1 MTQGFKNDHILCHFD
16 HVKRLFFNKTRRL
29 LICLEITYMI
39 TLKFG
44 KFDFFAEI
52 YSRNL
57 LRQVTVMVSTP
68 ELVVDEGKIK
78 KAIQSGLPL
87 TITTYTLPKE
97 IEIYIEQVID
107 AFLKQMDQLKLKD
120 YIVYC
125 VQELVV
131 NAKKA
136 NTKRVFFD
144 ECGLDINNEDD
155 YQKGMAEFKEETLG
169 NIAHYLQLQKE
180 RGLFI
185 KVILQVRRNII
196 NIEIRNNVTAT
207 KMEQLRIQDKIARS
221 RQYDNLEDALSQVL
235 DDTEGAG
242 LGLVILVLMLK
253 KMGLDD
259 NAFTIKTTDK
269 YTIASISIPLAET
282 MLENISFLSEK
293 IVENINSLP
302 QFPENILMVQK
313 LINDP
318 SSDMPVIARQI
329 SMDPALT
336 ADLLKIV
343 NSAQYMLSKKVDN
356 ISEAVKMIGI
366 KGIKNLLYSY
376 GTQKILGDDTVD
388 KKRLWDHSY
397 KTAFYAYNLIK
408 NFKNDASL
416 LDDVYVGGI
425 LHDMGKI
432 IFANVHPDLL
442 GKIRDFSMERNLP
455 PSTFED
461 LSAGMNHAELGA
473 LIAEKWN
480 FPERLVAA
488 IRFHHD
494 PEAAPED
501 CKDLVDAVYLA
512 NMFCEYENGNINF
525 DQFDIG
531 PLDNYGLRTKKQID
545 TLLERLSSGFL
556 KEMQS

>member
-1 MTQGFKNDHILCHFD
+1 MNP
-16 HVKRLFFNKTRRL
+16 
-29 LICLEITYMI
+29 
-39 TLKFG
+39 
-44 KFDFFAEI
+44 
-52 YSRNL
+52 
-57 LRQVTVMVSTP
+57 TP
-68 ELVVDEGKIK
+68 ELVVDEEKIK

-97 IEIYIEQVID
+97 IEVYIEQVID
-107 AFLKQMDQLKLKD
+107 AFLKHMDQLKLKD

-136 NTKRVFFD
+136 NTKRVFFK
-144 ECGLDINNEDD
+144 ERGLDINNESD
-155 YQKGMAEFKEETLG
+155 YAKGMENFKEDTIS
-169 NIAHYLQLQKE
+169 NIAHYLQMQKE
-180 RGLFI
+180 KGLYI
-185 KVILQVRRNII
+185 KVILQVKRNTIH
-196 NIEIRNNVTAT
+196 IEIRNNVKAT

-221 RQYDNLEDALSQVL
+221 RQYDNLEDAFSSIL
-235 DDTEGAG
+235 DDSEGAG

-259 NAFTIKTTDK
+259 DAFVMKSSEK
-269 YTIASISIPLAET
+269 YTIASISIPLDQT
-282 MLENISFLSEK
+282 TIENMSILSEE
-293 IVENINSLP
+293 IVQNINSLP
-302 QFPENILMVQK
+302 QFPENVLHIQR

-318 SSDMPVIARQI
+318 SSDMPTIARQI
-329 SMDPALT
+329 SIDPALT

-376 GTQKILGDDTVD
+376 GTQKILGDETVD
-388 KKRLWDHSY
+388 KKKLWEHSY
-397 KTAFYAYNLIK
+397 KTAFYAYNLVK
-408 NFKNDASL
+408 NFKQDNNL

-432 IFANVHPDLL
+432 IFSNVHPELL
-442 GKIRDFSMERNLP
+442 NKIKGFCSDKNVPS
-455 PSTFED
+455 STFED

-480 FPERLVAA
+480 FPERLVSA
-488 IRFHHD
+488 IRYHHD
-494 PEAAPED
+494 PDAAPSD

-512 NMFCEYENGNINF
+512 NIFCEYENENISF
-525 DQFDIG
+525 DQIE
-531 PLDNYGLRTKKQID
+531 PSPMENYKLKSKKQVD
-545 TLLERLSSGFL
+545 TLLERFSAGFM
-556 KEMQS
+556 KEGQL